1 MSNEEKQFLQLSASQ
16 VWRISA
22 LYPFPRKITEV
33 HVHHTWRPRGSQYQ
47 GEQTVRGMWRYHTQD
62 LGWSDI
68 AQHVSIAPD
77 GSIWTGRPWDRPP
90 ASARGFNG
98 NPMAGPFM
106 IEVIGDFDRGEE
118 TLEGDQRHALVET
131 AAAILSANGLSH
143 RRVRFHN
150 EMTTLKSCPGTSV
163 VKKDLVAEIRT
174 AMAAKKERLEKAS
187 SGRSP
192 FPARALF
199 DEDLLR
205 ALRSPSDAPT
215 ASISGGRAGRG
226 PGRFPV
232 ASLGPL
238 ALRRVRE
245 GWRCPRSLRA
255 GTARRPC
262 RQPESRPAL
271 GRRNLPQHGRAGEI
285 HRRRASPGRGA
296 ASQGKR
302 PARSP
307 PLFAHGGLVS
317 EAKALK
323 QAVELTPWYRENN
336 IFPIFFVWETGPLE
350 TLRQLVFGGQRGI
363 AARGMIKDWF
373 IEKVGRGP
381 GRQIWAAMKH
391 SAGESV
397 QEPPPGG
404 RPEDGGG
411 ALVLISA
418 LVDFIGSGGLDD
430 VDLELYA
437 LGHSAGSILHAHFLP
452 ELLRRIPGR
461 VVKDLFLLAPAV
473 NVAEYKRRLVPLMG
487 KSDGGIDHSTIF
499 TMQRAYEEADRTV
512 LGYRGSLLLLIYEV
526 LEAQKKTPILGLQES
541 LEDDP
546 DLRRLFGIGPQ
557 SAIGTVVYS
566 VTESTSGPSASLAT
580 EHGAFDNDPA
590 TMDSVVERIL
600 GHAPLRRAAE
610 AGLTRA
616 RVSEAELDREAW
628 ESLWAETPFAS
639 AFAPEAWASAAPGL
653 TGSPSSDDSVS
664 SGSSGN
670 QRLALTIGV
679 DHYPSPGDRLS
690 GCVSDAHTWAGA
702 LRKQGFTVLD
712 TLENERATRGAILG
726 AIGDLVD
733 GARAGDHL
741 AIHFSGHGTRV
752 KDLGGDEDD
761 AWDEALCPHD
771 FRSGALLIDDDLA
784 EIFGRLIHGAS
795 CTVFLDCCHSGT
807 ATRFAAPT
815 LSRAAGSGARARYV
829 RADAELE
836 RAHRE
841 FRGQVQTSRSARP
854 SAPRRVVN
862 FSACQPDEL
871 AYEEQGQGQFTLQAA
886 RVLAGAR
893 GMSNNEFQRAVE
905 EAFAPLFRQRPYLD
919 CLPEQRALPLLGL
932 VDRDPR

>member
-90 ASARGFNG
+90 ASAKGFNG

-215 ASISGGRAGRG
+215 ASISGDELDEDQGVFRSRAWGHSRSGESGRG
-226 PGRFPV
+226 GDALDPSELAPLDAHVVNLNQGRLSV
-232 ASLGPL
+232 
-238 ALRRVRE
+238 
-245 GWRCPRSLRA
+245 A
-255 GTARRPC
+255 GTFRSTVGQVKSIVDVHLRD
-262 RQPESRPAL
+262 EV
-271 GRRNLPQHGRAGEI
+271 
-285 HRRRASPGRGA
+285 RRAKA
-296 ASQGKR
+296 NDR
-302 PARSP
+302 PVRL
-307 PLFAHGGLVS
+307 LFAHGGLVS

-336 IFPIFFVWETGPLE
+336 VFPIFFVWETGPLE

-733 GARAGDHL
+733 GARAG
-741 AIHFSGHGTRV
+741 ITSPFTS
-752 KDLGGDEDD
+752 
-761 AWDEALCPHD
+761 P
-771 FRSGALLIDDDLA
+771 
-784 EIFGRLIHGAS
+784 
-795 CTVFLDCCHSGT
+795 
-807 ATRFAAPT
+807 ATEPA
-815 LSRAAGSGARARYV
+815 
-829 RADAELE
+829 
-836 RAHRE
+836 
-841 FRGQVQTSRSARP
+841 
-854 SAPRRVVN
+854 
-862 FSACQPDEL
+862 
-871 AYEEQGQGQFTLQAA
+871 
-886 RVLAGAR
+886 
-893 GMSNNEFQRAVE
+893 
-905 EAFAPLFRQRPYLD
+905 
-919 CLPEQRALPLLGL
+919 
-932 VDRDPR
+932 